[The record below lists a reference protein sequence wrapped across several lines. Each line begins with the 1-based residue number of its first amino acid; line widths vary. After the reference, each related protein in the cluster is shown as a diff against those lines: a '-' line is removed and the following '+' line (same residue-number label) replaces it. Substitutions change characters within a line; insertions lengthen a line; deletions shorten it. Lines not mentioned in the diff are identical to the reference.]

1 MAIAFPRL
9 SGFMG
14 ASRQPLAAG
23 LREFP
28 SRQSTLVIL
37 AEQADILY
45 TIIDRGASSFRWTG

>member
-1 MAIAFPRL
+1 
-9 SGFMG
+9 MG

-37 AEQADILY
+37 AEQADVLY
-45 TIIDRGASSFRWTG
+45 TIIDGGTSSFRLTG